1 MMHHLRLNHWLRSCP
16 EAAAI
21 VCAVSCTHVDLV
33 IQNIWTGGGKQIP
46 R

>member
-1 MMHHLRLNHWLRSCP
+1 MMHHHLLDHWLRSCP

-33 IQNIWTGGGKQIP
+33 ILTIRTGGGKQIP